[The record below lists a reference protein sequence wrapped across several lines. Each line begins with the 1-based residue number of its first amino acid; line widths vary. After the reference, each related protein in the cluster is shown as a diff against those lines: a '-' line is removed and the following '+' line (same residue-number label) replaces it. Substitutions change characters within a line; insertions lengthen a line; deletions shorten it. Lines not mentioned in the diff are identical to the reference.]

1 MVSTVSPLVWVLT
14 IVGLAALIVLDLAV
28 IARRRRRVTTRDAV
42 IWISVYIGIAA
53 LFAIGLFLWSPGSR
67 GGEFVAGYVTEY
79 SLSVDNLFVFML
91 IMARFAVPP
100 DTEDAALYIGIVLS
114 LLLRAIFIFAGAA
127 AISAFSW
134 IFFVLGAFL
143 IFTAIRLVTQGEND
157 DGDFRENAVIRMLR
171 RMLPLSTDYDGPRFT
186 TRVDGRRL
194 LTPLVIVIVAIG
206 MANVIFALDSMPAIF
221 GLTQDAYVILTANA
235 LALMG
240 LRHLYFI
247 IGRLLTRIV
256 LLNFGLAAILAF
268 IGVKLVF
275 EALRDNGV
283 DRVGPVP
290 VPDIGVLASLIVIV
304 VVLVVTT
311 LTSLA
316 VSAVHDRRAANTGPA
331 PMREPGGAH
340 D

>member
-14 IVGLAALIVLDLAV
+14 IVGLAVLIVLDLAV

-42 IWISVYIGIAA
+42 IWIGVYIGIAA

-91 IMARFAVPP
+91 IMSRFAVPP

-157 DGDFRENAVIRMLR
+157 DGDFRENAVIRLLR

-186 TRVDGRRL
+186 TRVDGERARPDGIAAPL
-194 LTPLVIVIVAIG
+194 LHHREA
-206 MANVIFALDSMPAIF
+206 A
-221 GLTQDAYVILTANA
+221 DADRAPELRAGGHPRVHRGQA
-235 LALMG
+235 G
-240 LRHLYFI
+240 LR
-247 IGRLLTRIV
+247 G
-256 LLNFGLAAILAF
+256 AA
-268 IGVKLVF
+268 
-275 EALRDNGV
+275 
-283 DRVGPVP
+283 
-290 VPDIGVLASLIVIV
+290 
-304 VVLVVTT
+304 
-311 LTSLA
+311 
-316 VSAVHDRRAANTGPA
+316 
-331 PMREPGGAH
+331 
-340 D
+340 